1 MPSIAKHNEVITV
14 IIIFAV
20 EPEQQQE
27 LINTI
32 VEFVEADVKHQPGF
46 VSSSLHKSLD
56 GIRVLNYAQWKTLED
71 YKAFLNNSEIQAQ
84 GAAKLSNF
92 HLLDSRVYEVTISLP
107 ESADLTISPGRLIHL
122 GEFRM
127 KPENQSRLIEL
138 ERENVTIALE
148 HPDLLSA
155 NFHRS
160 LDGTRTMNY
169 GFWQTLDN
177 FELLVKEPKFAPVRE
192 YWQGRSESEFHL
204 YEVVFTEPAEK

>member
-1 MPSIAKHNEVITV
+1 
-14 IIIFAV
+14 
-20 EPEQQQE
+20 
-27 LINTI
+27 
-32 VEFVEADVKHQPGF
+32 DVKHQPGF

-71 YKAFLNNSEIQAQ
+71 YKAFLNNSEIQAR
-84 GAAKLSNF
+84 GAAKLANF

-192 YWQGRSESEFHL
+192 YWQGLSENEFHL
-204 YEVVFTEPAEK
+204 YEVVFTEPHE